1 MATATPTPDM
11 RSGAA
16 APALAPESPVVWPAR
31 TVRTL
36 ANGLQVVLVES
47 HTIPKFSGQ
56 LLLRSGNAAGEVPG
70 LADMTAAVVRTGTAS
85 RTSRQI
91 EEELRRLG
99 ADLSTSAG
107 ADSSAISFSGLA
119 EFSAELLALVS
130 DLARHASF
138 PAAELERERR
148 HQIEALRIERTTP
161 GFLAGER
168 LRKVLFGAHPY
179 ASVSPSE
186 EQVAAYTREG
196 LERFYRAHYTPANA
210 LLVMAGDF
218 SAGAMLA
225 QVERIFADWR
235 APQPAGTTHPEPPRA
250 QGRRVHLVHL
260 PGAVQTQI
268 LLGNHAI
275 TRKHP
280 DWFPLTLANSIF
292 GGAFNSR
299 LVMNIREQ
307 KGYTYSPRS
316 SAHALRQHGWFSV
329 GAAVRNDVVA
339 ATLAEIFYEMDRMR
353 ALPVGEEELADSRN
367 YLSGVFSLGLAT
379 QSGLA
384 GQLVTVY
391 LNGLPEDYLET
402 YREKIRALSAADVLA
417 AARRWFDSANAQIA
431 VVGDRAQIEEQA
443 ALFAPVTVYDTQGNT
458 FQAFGPRMNADV
470 HG

>member
-1 MATATPTPDM
+1 MAATMPDV
-11 RSGAA
+11 RAVA
-16 APALAPESPVVWPAR
+16 APPLSPERPVVWPKR

-36 ANGLQVVLVES
+36 ANGLQVVLVET

-56 LLLRSGNAAGEVPG
+56 LLFRSGNAASGVAG
-70 LADMTAAVVRTGTAS
+70 LAEMAATVVRTGTAS
-85 RTSRQI
+85 RSSRQI

-107 ADSSAISFSGLA
+107 ADSSAISFGGLA
-119 EFSAELLALVS
+119 ESSASLLEVVA
-130 DLARHASF
+130 DLARNASF
-138 PAAELERERR
+138 PPAELERERR
-148 HQIEALRIERTTP
+148 HQVEAIRIERTTP

-168 LRKVLFGAHPY
+168 LRKVLYGPHPY
-179 ASVSPSE
+179 AAVSPTEAQVQAYKRE
-186 EQVAAYTREG
+186 E
-196 LERFYRAHYTPANA
+196 LEQFYRQHYVPENA
-210 LLVMAGDF
+210 LLVAAGDF
-218 SAGAMLA
+218 ASEQMLG
-225 QVERIFADWR
+225 QMEKTFGEWR
-235 APQPAGTTHPEPPRA
+235 ATQPAPSTFPEPPRHA
-250 QGRRVHLVHL
+250 GRRVHLVHL
-260 PGAVQTQI
+260 PGSVQTQI

-316 SAHALRQHGWFSV
+316 SASPLRQYGHFSV

-339 ATLAEIFYEMDRMR
+339 ATLTEIFYEMDRMR
-353 ALPVGEEELADSRN
+353 ALPVGDDELADARN
-367 YLSGVFSLGLAT
+367 YMSGVFSLGLAT

-402 YREKIRALSAADVLA
+402 YRDKIRALTAAEVQA
-417 AARRWFDSANAQIA
+417 AARKYFDSANAQIV
-431 VVGDRAQIEEQA
+431 VVGDRAQVEEQA
-443 ALFAPVTVYDTQGNT
+443 ALFGPVTVYDAQGNV
-458 FQAFGPRMNADV
+458 Q
-470 HG
+470 